1 MKRTEALVL
10 LSRDHHQALVI
21 AQRLRRADTATA
33 SAARRALLDYWDA
46 HGRIHFQREE
56 ELLLPAYAGYGDA
69 HGPLVAR
76 VLCDH
81 VAIRH
86 DIQVIRTRP
95 WTVDSLRRLGTVL
108 ADHVR
113 LEERELF
120 PLIEGAMPDQEL
132 LAVAAALEHAMPAT
146 PRG

>member
-69 HGPLVAR
+69 HGPLVAACCATTSPSATTSKSSAPGR
-76 VLCDH
+76 GPS
-81 VAIRH
+81 IRC
-86 DIQVIRTRP
+86 
-95 WTVDSLRRLGTVL
+95 
-108 ADHVR
+108 
-113 LEERELF
+113 
-120 PLIEGAMPDQEL
+120 
-132 LAVAAALEHAMPAT
+132 AASAPSWQTTSGSKSESSSH
-146 PRG
+146 